1 MLGSVLLT
9 PGQAWPDLQA
19 AATYVQLEPHKPT
32 VPQARSAGQLGR
44 LANCPD
50 CPLAARSPF
59 LLSCSEAALV
69 PFASQ
74 AALADPGPLYACLA
88 VNAWLVLALSVALPL
103 SLLRLLE
110 RRSAAGHPAQQP
122 SAERAA
128 EQLKEQA
135 AGAWPVRAF
144 LRSSLLWSAVAL
156 VLRAWQAAAPGSLLS
171 MG

>member
-1 MLGSVLLT
+1 MAGFAGSCNVRTVGTTQTDCSSGALRWVTWPLG
-9 PGQAWPDLQA
+9 
-19 AATYVQLEPHKPT
+19 KPC
-32 VPQARSAGQLGR
+32 LH
-44 LANCPD
+44 
-50 CPLAARSPF
+50 CPLADRSPF
-59 LLSCSEAALV
+59 LLCCSEAALV

-103 SLLRLLE
+103 ALLRLLE

-122 SAERAA
+122 PAERAA

-135 AGAWPVRAF
+135 AGSWPVRAF

-156 VLRAWQAAAPGSLLS
+156 VLRAWQAAAPGSLLAEHGLS
-171 MG
+171 S